1 MGHRRDEVDR
11 QSYKL
16 FTAREIRGGGWLK
29 LGKKGSGLMRST
41 EGRLDLM

>member
-16 FTAREIRGGGWLK
+16 FTAREIRGGWLK